1 MASKVSGCMRVLV
14 WLVVVSVLVQGVCA
28 APLVRRFGS
37 GVVSEPVPVRVVE
50 GDGRMIVLAVLS
62 LLFVVNVLLFVLVL
76 RLRRSVV
83 GT

>member
-37 GVVSEPVPVRVVE
+37 VVVEPVRVVE

>member
-37 GVVSEPVPVRVVE
+37 GVVSEPVRVVE